1 MSLREIGMN
10 KRHLQKIILFFA
22 PLALAAAGCSD
33 RWKEPKVVINEIC
46 SQKFSAAGDDNS
58 RYSDCVELY
67 NPGKTDISLNGCFLT
82 DDERNPQKYSLEG
95 FIVPAGGYTLIRLD
109 QHAGLR
115 LLDEGD
121 QLLLADAGEG
131 VFLDQGTSYG
141 RVKDG
146 GALWAATPGS
156 TNQDANR
163 FRWNSGELF
172 MLYHDWK
179 LHKTEEIIFNCNSGG
194 IPHQHCMDIMI
205 AEKVK

>member
-1 MSLREIGMN
+1 MN
-10 KRHLQKIILFFA
+10 KRHLQKIILI
-22 PLALAAAGCSD
+22 LAVLTLTAVGCSNC
-33 RWKEPKVVINEIC
+33 RKEPKVVINEIC

-194 IPHQHCMDIMI
+194 NPHQHCMDIMI
-205 AEKVK
+205 AERII

>member
-1 MSLREIGMN
+1 M
-10 KRHLQKIILFFA
+10 
-22 PLALAAAGCSD
+22 
-33 RWKEPKVVINEIC
+33 
-46 SQKFSAAGDDNS
+46 
-58 RYSDCVELY
+58 
-67 NPGKTDISLNGCFLT
+67 
-82 DDERNPQKYSLEG
+82 
-95 FIVPAGGYTLIRLD
+95 PAGGYTLIRLD